1 MKKIKSILLLILA
14 AFGLVLAGFSPALA
28 ADVPRMSVEELK
40 NILDQDKVTV
50 LDVRAGRDW
59 KSSEFKIRG
68 AERADPG
75 DFRSWADKYP
85 RDSTLVLYCA

>member
-1 MKKIKSILLLILA
+1 MKIKSMVLIFLA
-14 AFGLVLAGFSPALA
+14 AFGACLFVASPALS

-40 NILDQDKVTV
+40 DILGHDKVIV

-59 KSSEFKIRG
+59 LSSEYKIRG
-68 AERADPG
+68 AERAGPG
-75 DFRSWADKYP
+75 DFTTWVNKYP